1 VKLLIGW
8 RRCVGAVSVFCVLA
22 AAAWAQQPTL
32 KSYRINGGNYI
43 AVTDLAKFY
52 NLGHDQVGNAER
64 AEYRTRTA
72 LFYLQAERRDV
83 VLNGVNH
90 WLSWPVQS
98 EHDRLWVSDVDVLKV
113 IDPVLRPGTV
123 HFGRPI
129 RTVVLDPGHGGSDH
143 GTHSVSGYAEKILT
157 LDLAKRVQQFLAG
170 SGVRTVLTRTSDRTV
185 SLDDRIEFCRE
196 QHAELFV
203 SLHFNSGGNAEGIET
218 YCVSPAGAASTSKPS
233 SKNSDSEH
241 MTGNR
246 YDLCNVW
253 LAHCVQKSLLRATGT
268 ADRGVR
274 RARFVVLRDASCPA
288 ILVEAGFLSNSV
300 EEQKIATGTYRDTLA
315 KAIGEGILMY
325 KRTIEP
331 R

>member
-1 VKLLIGW
+1 M
-8 RRCVGAVSVFCVLA
+8 LA
-22 AAAWAQQPTL
+22 ATALAQQPAL

-52 NLGHDQVGNAER
+52 NLGRSRIDSSER
-64 AEYRTRTA
+64 AEYRTSTA
-72 LFYLQAERRDV
+72 LLYLEAERRDV

-113 IDPVLRPGTV
+113 IDPVLRSGTIR
-123 HFGRPI
+123 FGQPI

-143 GTHSVSGYAEKILT
+143 GTHSVSGYTEKELT
-157 LDLAKRVQQFLAG
+157 LDLAKRVQQFLAD
-170 SGVRTVLTRTSDRTV
+170 SGVRVVLTRTADRTV
-185 SLDDRIEFCRE
+185 DLDDRVEFCRA
-196 QHAELFV
+196 QHAALFV

-218 YCVSPAGAASTSKPS
+218 YCMPPAGAAATSKPS
-233 SKNSDSEH
+233 SKNGDSDR
-241 MTGNR
+241 TPGNR

-288 ILVEAGFLSNSV
+288 ILVEGGFLSNPA
-300 EEQKIATGTYRDTLA
+300 EERKILTGAYRDTLA
-315 KAIGEGILMY
+315 KAIGEGILTY
-325 KRTIEP
+325 KKTIEP

>member
-1 VKLLIGW
+1 MVLIGW
-8 RRCVGAVSVFCVLA
+8 RRCAGAVLAFCVLA
-22 AAAWAQQPTL
+22 ATAWAQQPTL
-32 KSYRINGGNYI
+32 KSYRINGGSYI

-52 NLGHDQVGNAER
+52 NLGHDQVDNAER

-72 LFYLQAERRDV
+72 LLYLQAERRDV

-90 WLSWPVQS
+90 WLSWPVLS
-98 EHDRLWVSDVDVLKV
+98 EHDRLWVSDVDILKV

-143 GTHSVSGYAEKILT
+143 GTHSVSGYAEKTLT
-157 LDLAKRVQQFLAG
+157 LDLAKRVQQFLADN
-170 SGVRTVLTRTSDRTV
+170 GVRAVLTRGDDRTV
-185 SLDDRIEFCRE
+185 DLDDRVEFCRA
-196 QHAELFV
+196 QHAALFV

-218 YCVSPAGAASTSKPS
+218 YCMPPAGAASTTKPS
-233 SKNSDSEH
+233 SKNGDSDR
-241 MTGNR
+241 TPGNR

-253 LAHCVQKSLLRATGT
+253 LAHCVQRSLLRATGT

-274 RARFVVLRDASCPA
+274 RARFVVLRDASCPS
-288 ILVEAGFLSNSV
+288 ILVEAGFLSNSA
-300 EEQKIATGTYRDTLA
+300 EERKIVTGAYRDTLA
-315 KAIGEGILMY
+315 KAIGEGILTY